1 MNFHATNASG
11 ERQRAGAVVA
21 WTTSRAGPQ
30 AASKAP
36 AVGHLLARGVVLLV
50 VAALASGCGFQL
62 RSWDLTSAFES
73 AHIAADASVTIDAE
87 LRRALEQA
95 GLVLVDEQA
104 GAGAVIRLSDQ
115 RELRRGVSTTL
126 GARTAEY
133 EMTLSLAF
141 SAQDGEGNELV
152 GERRIRAERTF
163 RLDQS
168 NPAATREEQS
178 LITLELA
185 NELVRQIILSLSATA
200 RADQA

>member
-1 MNFHATNASG
+1 MGLH
-11 ERQRAGAVVA
+11 
-21 WTTSRAGPQ
+21 
-30 AASKAP
+30 
-36 AVGHLLARGVVLLV
+36 ARGVALLLV
-50 VAALASGCGFQL
+50 AVLAAGCGFQL

-73 AHIAADASVTIDAE
+73 AHIDADASVTIDDE

-95 GLVLVDEQA
+95 GLVLVDEQS

-115 RELRRGVSTTL
+115 RELRRGVSTTR

-133 EMTLSLAF
+133 EMTLSLVFA
-141 SAQDGEGNELV
+141 ARDGEGNELV

-163 RLDQS
+163 RLHQS

-178 LITLELA
+178 LITLELV
-185 NELVRQIILSLSATA
+185 NELVQQIILSLSATA

>member
-1 MNFHATNASG
+1 MGLH
-11 ERQRAGAVVA
+11 
-21 WTTSRAGPQ
+21 
-30 AASKAP
+30 
-36 AVGHLLARGVVLLV
+36 ARGVALLLV
-50 VAALASGCGFQL
+50 AVLAAGCGFQL

-73 AHIAADASVTIDAE
+73 AHIDADASVTIDGE

-95 GLVLVDEQA
+95 GLVLVDEQS
-104 GAGAVIRLSDQ
+104 GAGAVIRLSEQ
-115 RELRRGVSTTL
+115 RELRRGVSTTR

-133 EMTLSLAF
+133 EMTLSLVFA
-141 SAQDGEGNELV
+141 AQDGEGNELV

-178 LITLELA
+178 LITLELV
-185 NELVRQIILSLSATA
+185 NELVQQIILSLSATA

>member
-1 MNFHATNASG
+1 MGLH
-11 ERQRAGAVVA
+11 
-21 WTTSRAGPQ
+21 
-30 AASKAP
+30 
-36 AVGHLLARGVVLLV
+36 ARGVALLLV
-50 VAALASGCGFQL
+50 AAFGVGCGFQL

-73 AHIAADASVTIDAE
+73 AHIDADASVTVDDE

-95 GLVLVDEQA
+95 GLVLVDEQS
-104 GAGAVIRLSDQ
+104 GAGAVIRLSEQ
-115 RELRRGVSTTL
+115 RELRRGVSTTR

-133 EMTLSLAF
+133 EMTLSLVFA
-141 SAQDGEGNELV
+141 AQDGEGNELV

-178 LITLELA
+178 LITLELV
-185 NELVRQIILSLSATA
+185 NELVQQIILSLSATA